1 MIVSRFVEGKN
12 KKWYLEVDG
21 VPFLF
26 NAIQS
31 CCPPDKNYEA
41 IMCMGSK
48 AEFKILSLQIYWKDL
63 EPKPGHYDFR
73 LLDELI
79 QYAECYDM
87 RLDIVWAGTN
97 YMGKMDP
104 RFTPKWVLGRE
115 EWLFKSSDGKPLLVN
130 SGDTGNCFVVYCRSE
145 TLMEAEQSV
154 LKRMVMHLKEKDR
167 HHRFVSIQLENGIN
181 MTQYPGSK
189 AATLQ
194 YIDHLAECLLSLDYQ
209 LALLLNT
216 AMWRQNGFEADLQQ
230 LKFIHGQGL
239 ALFTHRVS
247 VTRTTIQDA
256 KEQYFKCISCNSAYE
271 NTTAH
276 MVTALCNGG
285 FYHLYQLMEDELWD
299 RPGLYD
305 KNGELTPAA
314 IKTRDL
320 NHALNKAVHIIATTA
335 PQNMM
340 EFNTDTDGM
349 PNMFY
354 HDTKNL
360 ANVRIGFMPRCNA
373 ATGLAVY
380 HEGAFYLFADA
391 HACFCFPVYPLLIQK
406 GYFQGESWVTV
417 DTCSAQT
424 YDMKYYINY
433 NKGDCIKVVCK

>member
-1 MIVSRFVEGKN
+1 
-12 KKWYLEVDG
+12 
-21 VPFLF
+21 
-26 NAIQS
+26 
-31 CCPPDKNYEA
+31 
-41 IMCMGSK
+41 MCMGSK
-48 AEFKILSLQIYWKDL
+48 AEFKILSLQIYWRDL
-63 EPKPGHYDFR
+63 EPSPGHYDFR

-79 QYAECYDM
+79 QYAEYYDM
-87 RLDIVWAGTN
+87 RLEIVWAGTN

-130 SGDTGNCFVVYCRSE
+130 SGDTGDCFVADCGSE
-145 TLMEAEQSV
+145 TLLEAEQSV
-154 LKRMVMHLKEKDR
+154 LKRMILHLKEKDR

-189 AATLQ
+189 AATLR

-216 AMWRQNGFEADLQQ
+216 AMWRQNGFESDLHQ
-230 LKFIHGQGL
+230 LKFIRGQGL

-256 KEQYFKCISCNSAYE
+256 GEQYFKCISCNSAYE

-285 FYHLYQLMEDELWD
+285 FYHLYPLVEDELWD
-299 RPGLYD
+299 RPGLYG

-320 NHALNKAVHIIATTA
+320 NHALNKAIHIIATTA
-335 PQNMM
+335 PQNMI

-354 HDTKNL
+354 HDTKKL
-360 ANVRIGFMPRCNA
+360 ANIRIGFMPRCNT

-391 HACFCFPVYPLLIQK
+391 HACFCFPVYPLLIQR
-406 GYFQGESWVTV
+406 GHFQEESWVV
-417 DTCSAQT
+417 AGMCSAQT
-424 YDMKYYINY
+424 YDMKYYIDY